1 MSPRRR
7 LSQERRVQI
16 LEAAARVIVQRGL
29 ADTRIVDVAEA
40 AGTSPGL
47 VLYYFES
54 KDRLLAEALT
64 VAEER
69 FYEETLP
76 ELARIESAR
85 DRLVRLIELTCSNED
100 SAGLGMDEYLLW
112 LDLWARAPRDGLV
125 ASKRQELDLRW
136 RTALASIVGDGQ
148 DRGEF
153 DAVDPEEF
161 ALRFAA
167 IADGLTVLVV
177 LSDPEMTLDRMREIL
192 LATAERELGF
202 DASGSLRRTRA
213 GRSGRPKRR
222 ATVRTGAQTSDRSPA
237 RSRP

>member
-47 VLYYFES
+47 VLYYFAS

-69 FYEETLP
+69 FYEESLP
-76 ELARIESAR
+76 ELVRIESAR
-85 DRLVRLIELTCSNED
+85 DRLVRLIEMSCSGD
-100 SAGLGMDEYLLW
+100 AGSAGLGIDEYLLW
-112 LDLWARAPRDGLV
+112 LDLWARAPRDPDV
-125 ASKRQELDLRW
+125 AAKREALDRRW
-136 RTALASIVGDGQ
+136 RTALADIVRDGCG
-148 DRGEF
+148 RGEF
-153 DAVDPEEF
+153 ADVDPEDF

-167 IADGLTVLVV
+167 MMDGLAVQAVLH
-177 LSDPEMTLDRMREIL
+177 DPHVTLDQMRDL
-192 LATAERELGF
+192 LLRTAALELGF
-202 DASGSLRRTRA
+202 EPPGPAARRGRLRDPKSRAIPAS
-213 GRSGRPKRR
+213 
-222 ATVRTGAQTSDRSPA
+222 
-237 RSRP
+237 

>member
-69 FYEETLP
+69 FYEESLP
-76 ELARIESAR
+76 ELAAIRSAR
-85 DRLVRLIELTCSNED
+85 DRLVRLIELSCSGNGGGE
-100 SAGLGMDEYLLW
+100 GLGVDEYLLW
-112 LDLWARAPRDGLV
+112 VDLWARAPRDPVV
-125 ASKRQELDLRW
+125 AAKREALDGRW
-136 RTALASIVGDGQ
+136 RTALAEIVRDG
-148 DRGEF
+148 RGSGEF
-153 DAVDPEEF
+153 GDVDPEDF

-167 IADGLTVLVV
+167 MMDGLALQAVLR
-177 LSDPEMTLDRMREIL
+177 DPNVTLDRMRDL
-192 LATAERELGF
+192 LLRTAAMELGF
-202 DASGSLRRTRA
+202 ELPAPAGGRLRTRRA
-213 GRSGRPKRR
+213 RAIPK
-222 ATVRTGAQTSDRSPA
+222 T
-237 RSRP
+237 